1 MKSDH
6 LSTVIRVLVSCFKS
20 SHKFSV
26 NYRDFEAAL
35 PSVGYRPKAELDLL
49 QRIGAVGIRGDDI
62 YLDFSNQLVYST
74 RLYLDSLD
82 LYSRHPSAL
91 ADILSA
97 KNSII
102 GRSSTNIL
110 SIILVGSYA
119 RGTES
124 QSSDTDFVVISR
136 RPIKRIKYHHK
147 PTDIIRYSPIQF
159 ISSVYTGD
167 EFALWSLKYGLIL
180 FDAFY
185 LQKNF
190 LAEGA
195 QLKDLRSRKLAAI
208 EGLIYSIGLGLST
221 ERWNILGPRITDL
234 YNQIL
239 RLSILCSGEIPL
251 SAKELYAQFNKSKQQ
266 WDRVPE
272 FTDHNNVR
280 FAQTDSATLLQLFF
294 SLKEFYYSALRDRV
308 YNTSFQELS

>member
-1 MKSDH
+1 MKNSH
-6 LSTVIRVLVSCFKS
+6 LSTVIRILVSCFKS
-20 SHKFSV
+20 SHKFSIS
-26 NYRDFEAAL
+26 YGDFEAAL
-35 PSVGYRPKAELDLL
+35 TPAGYRLNEELSLL
-49 QRIGAVGIRGDDI
+49 QRIRAVGVSGNKI

-82 LYSRHPSAL
+82 LYSRHPSTL

-97 KNSII
+97 RKSII

-124 QSSDTDFVVISR
+124 PSSDTDFVVISR
-136 RPIKRIKYHHK
+136 RPLKRIKPQHK
-147 PTDIIRYSPIQF
+147 PADIIRYSPTQF
-159 ISSVYTGD
+159 TSSVYAGD
-167 EFALWSLKYGLIL
+167 EFVLWGLKYGLIV

-195 QLKDLRSRKLAAI
+195 QLQGLIARKNSTI
-208 EGLIYSIGLGLST
+208 ERLIYSIVLGLST
-221 ERWNILGPRITDL
+221 ERWNILGPRIADL

-239 RLSILCSGEIPL
+239 RLSILCNGEIPL
-251 SAKELYAQFNKSKQQ
+251 SAKELFTQFKEIKQQ
-266 WDRVPE
+266 WARVPK
-272 FTDHNNVR
+272 FSDHNKLGL
-280 FAQTDSATLLQLFF
+280 AQKDRATLLQLFF
-294 SLKEFYYSALRDRV
+294 SLKEFYYSSLRDRV
-308 YNTSFQELS
+308 YNKSLQELT